1 MDILKRIEELRKIKN
16 ISVYELAKRCGIA
29 RNTIYRWY
37 SKNYQPTFST
47 LELICEKGFGITIQ
61 EFLGINEQSKL
72 KIVIP
77 STSLVKTSILHI
89 TAMAIKTA
97 FTEGNFFISKTI
109 LLLSRK

>member
-16 ISVYELAKRCGIA
+16 ISVYELAKKCGIA

-61 EFLGINEQSKL
+61 EFLGINEQFKL
-72 KIVIP
+72 SQEQLDLLNKW
-77 STSLVKTSILHI
+77 SLL
-89 TAMAIKTA
+89 
-97 FTEGNFFISKTI
+97 TEKQKES
-109 LLLSRK
+109 LLQIIDNYLEN

>member
-72 KIVIP
+72 TQEQTNLLKQWSLLTEKQKESLLQVIDNY
-77 STSLVKTSILHI
+77 L
-89 TAMAIKTA
+89 
-97 FTEGNFFISKTI
+97 E
-109 LLLSRK
+109 R

>member
-72 KIVIP
+72 TQEQTNLLKQW
-77 STSLVKTSILHI
+77 SLL
-89 TAMAIKTA
+89 
-97 FTEGNFFISKTI
+97 TEKQKES
-109 LLLSRK
+109 LLQIIDNYLER

>member
-72 KIVIP
+72 SQEQTNLLKQW
-77 STSLVKTSILHI
+77 SLL
-89 TAMAIKTA
+89 
-97 FTEGNFFISKTI
+97 TEKQKES
-109 LLLSRK
+109 LLQIIDNYLEN

>member
-61 EFLGINEQSKL
+61 EFLGINEQFKL
-72 KIVIP
+72 SQEQLDLLNKW
-77 STSLVKTSILHI
+77 SLL
-89 TAMAIKTA
+89 
-97 FTEGNFFISKTI
+97 TEKQKES
-109 LLLSRK
+109 LLQIIDNYLER

>member
-72 KIVIP
+72 SQEQLDLLNKW
-77 STSLVKTSILHI
+77 SLLTEKQKESLLQILDNYLEREH
-89 TAMAIKTA
+89 KH
-97 FTEGNFFISKTI
+97 S
-109 LLLSRK
+109 L

>member
-72 KIVIP
+72 SQEQTNLLKQW
-77 STSLVKTSILHI
+77 SLL
-89 TAMAIKTA
+89 
-97 FTEGNFFISKTI
+97 TEKQKES
-109 LLLSRK
+109 LLQIIDNYIDK